1 MQRVKFSVAL
11 NPHPISQNSAIICT
25 CFKWFASLQFYI
37 FIIALLWSIKWLL
50 PIATWAWCK
59 KHMSETHSR
68 RFIICYVNS
77 TFTFREFYKVSIRI
91 SFTVLKFIINL
102 ALFFSFTA
110 FSEVFFISLHLQKSI
125 IRLTTTLV
133 LYIYFHKISFFIFW
147 KNFAFLSSTWFLVA
161 TFFC

>member
-1 MQRVKFSVAL
+1 MQHVKFSVAL
-11 NPHPISQNSAIICT
+11 NPRPISQNPAIICT
-25 CFKWFASLQFYI
+25 YVSNGLR
-37 FIIALLWSIKWLL
+37 
-50 PIATWAWCK
+50 PIVPWYK

-77 TFTFREFYKVSIRI
+77 TFTFWEFYKVSIRI